1 MVGATVVRGLQ
12 VNEPE
17 LGEFRLV
24 RIGSVVRKQK
34 LAVGDLSKA
43 DRGEYQWVVELRREI
58 VGRRGGTNGAAGEV

>member
-1 MVGATVVRGLQ
+1 M
-12 VNEPE
+12 
-17 LGEFRLV
+17 